1 MARQTKP
8 LSPTECS
15 SAKAREK
22 DYRLYDGGG
31 LFLLVKS
38 NGSKIW
44 RFKYTKPNGV
54 ETLMSFG
61 EFPAVTLANARGLR
75 EEAKSLLAKSLDP
88 IDERNRKKEEARSE
102 NSSSFEIIAR
112 EWFDRAM
119 ANKSKSHRD
128 RTMNRLESD
137 IFPWLGKRDI
147 STIEAPELLT
157 CLRRIEER
165 GAIETAHRVRWS
177 CGKVFAYAIAT
188 GRAKHNP
195 ADILA
200 KADVLQSPTS
210 TPFPT
215 ITDPVKIGALMRAID
230 SLEASL
236 TVKCA
241 TQLAPLVFTRIG
253 ELRKAEWSE
262 IDFER
267 KQWRIPAAK
276 MKSRA
281 PHIVPLSRQA
291 LEILRTIQPLSGH
304 KQYVFEGGRTN
315 GRPMSEAAINVAL
328 RRLGYSQEEFTG
340 HSFRKIASTQLNES
354 HLWHR
359 DAIERQLAHGEKDT
373 VAATYNHAQHLPERT
388 EMMQWWADY
397 LDKLKAGGDILQ
409 FPARTA

>member
-15 SAKAREK
+15 SAKAKEK

-44 RFKYTKPNGV
+44 RFKYNKPNGV

-61 EFPAVTLANARGLR
+61 EFPVVTLANARGLR
-75 EEAKSLLAKSLDP
+75 EEAKSLLARSLDP
-88 IDERNRKKEEARSE
+88 IEERNRKKEEARSE
-102 NSSSFEIIAR
+102 NSYSFEIIAR

-147 STIEAPELLT
+147 STIEAPELLI
-157 CLRRIEER
+157 CLRRIEGR

-210 TPFPT
+210 IPFPT
-215 ITDPVKIGALMRAID
+215 VDGIFV
-230 SLEASL
+230 
-236 TVKCA
+236 
-241 TQLAPLVFTRIG
+241 
-253 ELRKAEWSE
+253 
-262 IDFER
+262 
-267 KQWRIPAAK
+267 
-276 MKSRA
+276 
-281 PHIVPLSRQA
+281 
-291 LEILRTIQPLSGH
+291 
-304 KQYVFEGGRTN
+304 
-315 GRPMSEAAINVAL
+315 
-328 RRLGYSQEEFTG
+328 
-340 HSFRKIASTQLNES
+340 
-354 HLWHR
+354 
-359 DAIERQLAHGEKDT
+359 
-373 VAATYNHAQHLPERT
+373 
-388 EMMQWWADY
+388 
-397 LDKLKAGGDILQ
+397 
-409 FPARTA
+409 